1 MEEVN
6 WVSKRK
12 GTLPVDADG
21 TLQIAPYWGAAM
33 ELAEKK
39 RKKKIYLLDVLIIVA
54 AMSMIY
60 AGLEKYLP

>member
-6 WVSKRK
+6 WAPKRK